1 VQAFVQWFASNLLN
15 GLSLGLLL
23 FMLSAGL
30 TLIFSMMGVLN
41 FAHASFYML
50 GAYVGYALAAH
61 SGFWMA
67 LVVAPLIVGAL
78 GALFERLLLRR
89 IGARGALAELLLT
102 FGAAYLIAEAVRLV
116 WGASPLVAVIPSFL
130 DGPLFTFHGAA
141 FPRYRAFMMGVSLA
155 MLGSL
160 YATLRVSRVGLVVRA
175 ALTHP
180 DTVETL
186 GHDVPGIFTLAFAT
200 GTALAA
206 LAGVIGAPLFVI
218 EPSMADAMGP
228 IVFVVVVVGGLGS
241 LGGALVASLLIG
253 CLQTFAIGTNAM
265 LPRFAGASLS
275 VAQIAPV
282 LPYVLLVAMLA
293 LRPRFPG
300 RFSWLGL
307 RCRRS
312 SSRTVGSSLSS
323 RKPPR

>member
-1 VQAFVQWFASNLLN
+1 VTSFVQWFAINLLN
-15 GLSLGLLL
+15 GVSVGLLL

-61 SGFWMA
+61 GGFWFA
-67 LVVAPLIVGAL
+67 LVVSPLLVGTL
-78 GALFERLLLRR
+78 GGLFERFLLRR
-89 IGARGALAELLLT
+89 IEMRGALAELLLT
-102 FGAAYLIAEAVRLV
+102 FGAAYLIAEVVKLV
-116 WGASPLVAVIPSFL
+116 WGLAPINAGVPFSL
-130 DGPLFTFHGAA
+130 DGPLFTLYGAA

-155 MLGSL
+155 MLLAL
-160 YATLRVSRVGLVVRA
+160 YAVLRVSRIGLVVRA
-175 ALTHP
+175 ALTHAA
-180 DTVETL
+180 TVETL
-186 GHDVPGIFTLAFAT
+186 GHNVPRVFTLVFAT

-218 EPSMADAMGP
+218 EPSMAENIGP

-241 LGGALVASLLIG
+241 VGGALVASILIG
-253 CLQTFAIGTNAM
+253 CVQTFAVGTTLSLGGIAQLAGAV
-265 LPRFAGASLS
+265 LPPAWASLS

-293 LRPRFPG
+293 LRPR
-300 RFSWLGL
+300 GL
-307 RCRRS
+307 FGQR
-312 SSRTVGSSLSS
+312 GDDDA
-323 RKPPR
+323 